1 MYDKLYKWI
10 IDHAFEF
17 NLWLAMV
24 MAFTVQVYV
33 QRKKNEQARAFDRI
47 LSGFICSL
55 LTVAVI
61 LPSNFD
67 YNLFMFVG
75 IVVGAT
81 GIEAFLQVATKIA
94 DSFIN
99 SKLLGNSTTLDDKS
113 FNVYNKRPQKSNK
126 KLYGGYGRAE
136 PPMPKDLRR

>member
-10 IDHAFEF
+10 VDHAFEF
-17 NLWLAMV
+17 NLWLAML
-24 MAFTVQVYV
+24 MAFVIQVYV
-33 QRKKNEQARAFDRI
+33 QRRKNEQARAFDRI

-67 YNLFMFVG
+67 YSLFMFVG

-81 GIEAFLQVATKIA
+81 GIEAFLQMATKIA

-99 SKLLGNSTTLDDKS
+99 SKVLSTTTQSNDKP
-113 FNVYNKRPQKSNK
+113 FNTYKKPQSESK
-126 KLYGGYGRAE
+126 KLSKGYGRKE
-136 PPMPKDLRR
+136 PPMPKDLR